1 MNCVTHPAIAAAAYC
16 RTCGKALCE
25 RCERPIRGVVYC
37 EDCVADS
44 MEGGAASRPK
54 PPARCAQHPE
64 TAAASYCRTC
74 GKAICRECERA
85 VRGVIYCE
93 DCLAGRLQGIPAQA
107 AATAA
112 PHSAP
117 KPFIAV
123 LLAAILPFGVG
134 QAYNGQY
141 ARGIVHL
148 VVFSVLVWGADNT
161 GSASSIF
168 GIGIAAFY
176 FYQIFDAHRSAHA
189 LAEGRPAPDPFGLD
203 NLLGRHSGLVPTP
216 STPAGAASPSGSAV
230 SVDEPSTIQLR
241 RLRTPAIGATA
252 TGTVGESSSKLPTG
266 AIVLIVLGVV
276 FLLGHSGIMRWF
288 WIGSTW
294 PLVFIAIGVAML
306 VNHWEA
312 ITTRHCSLMAPAV
325 MLTLGALFLAQSVG
339 RVRFSRSFPLL
350 LIVIGVV
357 LLWQRAGRG
366 TFPAAPVAPAPLPGT
381 APTTTQPSTDKQNG
395 VESEVKGN

>member
-1 MNCVTHPAIAAAAYC
+1 MNCATHPENAAAAYC
-16 RTCGKALCE
+16 RSCGKALCE

-37 EDCVADS
+37 EDCVANS
-44 MEGGAASRPK
+44 MEGTARQPKTPAS
-54 PPARCAQHPE
+54 CAQHPG
-64 TAAASYCRTC
+64 TAASSYCRTC

-85 VRGVIYCE
+85 VRGVVYCE
-93 DCLAGRLQGIPAQA
+93 DCLAGRVQGMPAQA
-107 AATAA
+107 AATGV

-117 KPFIAV
+117 KPGLAV
-123 LLAAILPFGVG
+123 FLAAILPFGVG

-203 NLLGRHSGLVPTP
+203 NLFGKYSGLVPVP
-216 STPAGAASPSGSAV
+216 SAPASAASAASVVSA
-230 SVDEPSTIQLR
+230 DGPR
-241 RLRTPAIGATA
+241 RTAAAGTDA
-252 TGTVGESSSKLPTG
+252 TGTAGESGSRLPTG

-276 FLLGHSGIMRWF
+276 FLLGHSGIMRF
-288 WIGSTW
+288 WIGSIW
-294 PLVFIAIGVAML
+294 PLIFIAIGVALL
-306 VNHWEA
+306 VKHWEA
-312 ITTRHCSLMAPAV
+312 ITTRHCSLMGPAV
-325 MLTLGALFLAQSVG
+325 MLTLGVLFLAQSAG
-339 RVRFSRSFPLL
+339 RVRFARSFPLL

-357 LLWQRAGRG
+357 LLWQRASRP
-366 TFPAAPVAPAPLPGT
+366 TIPAAPAAPGPV
-381 APTTTQPSTDKQNG
+381 PSTALTTKRPDSDQQSG
-395 VESEVKGN
+395 VESEVKGS